1 MILLCG
7 ALASAALLDAPRAQQ
22 TGSQTTSNVAD
33 SLGLMPIPARMQFRD
48 GRLAVTP
55 RFSLAIAGH
64 RDPLL
69 ERGVARFVAHLSLL
83 TGMQIA
89 STAESST
96 KATLLVEANASGNA
110 TPQLG
115 EDESYTLDVDPSG
128 ARLAAPNSLGILHG
142 LQTFLQLVEVTPD
155 GFSLPAVHIE
165 DRPRF
170 PWRGLMID
178 VSRHFIPVEDIK
190 RNLDGMEAVKLNVFH
205 WHLSDD
211 QGFRIES
218 KTYPKLHELGSDGL
232 YYTQEDVHDVIE
244 YARER
249 GIRVVPEFDI
259 PGHSTSWFVGYP
271 ELSSTSGTHAIERRW
286 GVFDPAMDP
295 TREETYKF
303 LEKFLAE
310 MTRLFPDAYFH
321 IGGDEVNGKQ
331 WESSPTIQ
339 AFMKAHG
346 LMTSLELQQY
356 FNARVEKIVEKN
368 HKIMIG
374 WDEILAPGLPENTV
388 IQSWRGQDS
397 LAAAARLGYRGI
409 LSNGYYL
416 DLMWPAAQHYS
427 VDPLGAGAAN
437 LSPDQAARILGGE
450 ACLWTEYVTHENV
463 DSRIWPRTAAIAERL
478 WSPQWV
484 QDVPSMYE
492 RLAREDWR
500 LQIFGLEH
508 RSKLTLRLETLAGPG
523 GVDSLRV
530 LADAVEPVKGYSRE
544 HAAAAAGIEPTSADP
559 LNRLV
564 DIVPPESETARKFGE
579 EVDALIA
586 GGFADTAGESRV
598 RAQMELWKAND
609 THLEPVLA
617 ASFLLKEL
625 SPLSADLAELGKTGL
640 EALDAIDRGEQPQP
654 EQRQQW
660 TAQIA
665 EAEKPQADLL
675 LMVAPPIQKLVN
687 ASGSA
692 HPRNEAARKQ

>member
-1 MILLCG
+1 
-7 ALASAALLDAPRAQQ
+7 
-22 TGSQTTSNVAD
+22 
-33 SLGLMPIPARMQFRD
+33 MPIPASMQIRP
-48 GRLAVTP
+48 GQLAVTP
-55 RFSLAIAGH
+55 KFSVAISRH
-64 RDPLL
+64 RDAII
-69 ERGVARFVAHLSLL
+69 ERGVVRFVAHLSQL
-83 TGMQIA
+83 TAMQISLTPMNSA
-89 STAESST
+89 G
-96 KATLLVEANASGNA
+96 ATLLIEAQAASA
-110 TPQLG
+110 AIPQLG
-115 EDESYTLDVDPSG
+115 EDESYTLDINPSG
-128 ARLAAPNSLGILHG
+128 ARLTAPNSLGILHG
-142 LQTFLQLVEVTPD
+142 LQTFLQLIEVTPN
-155 GFSLPAVHIE
+155 GYAVPAAHIE

-218 KTYPKLHELGSDGL
+218 KTFPKLQELGSDGL
-232 YYTQEDVHDVIE
+232 FYTQEDVRDVIE

-271 ELSSTSGTHAIERRW
+271 ELSSASGPQSIERRW

-331 WESSPTIQ
+331 WQSNSAIQ

-346 LMTSLELQQY
+346 LATSLELQQY

-374 WDEILAPGLPENTV
+374 WDEILAPGLPEDTV
-388 IQSWRGQDS
+388 IQSWRGQDA
-397 LAAAARLGYRGI
+397 LAAAARQGYRGI

-416 DLMWPAAQHYS
+416 DLMWPAAQHYA
-427 VDPLGAGAAN
+427 VDPLGAGAAS
-437 LSPDQAARILGGE
+437 LSPEQAARILGGE

-478 WSPQWV
+478 WSPQTV
-484 QDVPSMYE
+484 QDVSSMYA
-492 RLAREDWR
+492 RLGREDWR
-500 LQIFGLEH
+500 LQIFGMEH
-508 RSKLTLRLETLAGPG
+508 RSKRAIRLETLAGPG
-523 GVDSLRV
+523 GVDFLRV
-530 LADAVEPVKGYSRE
+530 LANVVEPVKGYSRE
-544 HAAAAAGIEPTSADP
+544 HAAAAAGIVPTSGDP

-564 DIVPPESETARKFGE
+564 DIVPPESEAARKFGE
-579 EVDALIA
+579 EVDSFIA
-586 GGFADTAGESRV
+586 GGFADAAAESRI
-598 RAQMELWKAND
+598 RGQLELWQAND
-609 THLEPVLA
+609 AQLEPVLA
-617 ASFLLKEL
+617 ESFLVKEL
-625 SPLSADLAELGKTGL
+625 SPLSKQLAVIGTVGL
-640 EALDAIDRGEQPQP
+640 AALDAMRRGTPPSPAQLL
-654 EQRQQW
+654 QW
-660 TAQIA
+660 TGQIT

-675 LMVAPPIQKLVN
+675 LMVAPPVQRLVN
-687 ASGSA
+687 AGSA
-692 HPRNEAARKQ
+692 SHARN

>member
-7 ALASAALLDAPRAQQ
+7 ALASAAPMDAPRTQR
-22 TGSQTTSNVAD
+22 TESQTAANAAD
-33 SLGLMPIPARMQFRD
+33 SFGLMPIPAKLQFGAGD
-48 GRLAVTP
+48 LAVTP
-55 RFSLAIAGH
+55 RFTVAIAGH
-64 RDPLL
+64 HDSLID
-69 ERGVARFVAHLSLL
+69 RGVARFVAHLSRL

-89 STAESST
+89 STAESLT
-96 KATLLVEANASGNA
+96 KATLLVEANASSDSI
-110 TPQLG
+110 PQLG
-115 EDESYTLDVDPSG
+115 EDESYTLNIDPSG
-128 ARLAAPNSLGILHG
+128 ARLAAHNSLGILHG

-155 GFSLPAVHIE
+155 GYSLPAVHIDDE
-165 DRPRF
+165 PRF

-178 VSRHFIPVEDIK
+178 VSRHFIPVKDIK

-218 KTYPKLHELGSDGL
+218 KTYPKLHQQGSEGL
-232 YYTQEDVHDVIE
+232 YYTQEDVRDVIE
-244 YARER
+244 YACER

-271 ELSSTSGTHAIERRW
+271 ELSSISGAHAIERRW

-310 MTRLFPDAYFH
+310 MARLFPDAYFH

-331 WESSPTIQ
+331 WESSPAIQ

-346 LMTSLELQQY
+346 LKTSLELQQY
-356 FNARVEKIVEKN
+356 FNLRVEKIVEKN

-397 LAAAARLGYRGI
+397 LAAAARQGYRGI

-416 DLMWPAAQHYS
+416 DLMWPAAQHYG

-437 LSPDQAARILGGE
+437 LAPDQAARILGGE
-450 ACLWTEYVTHENV
+450 ACLWTEYVTQENV

-478 WSPQWV
+478 WSPQSV

-492 RLAREDWR
+492 RLAHEDWR
-500 LQIFGLEH
+500 LQIFGMEH

-523 GVDSLRV
+523 DADSLRV
-530 LADAVEPVKGYSRE
+530 LADVVEPVKGYARE

-579 EVDALIA
+579 EVDAFVA
-586 GGFADTAGESRV
+586 GGFADTAKESRLRV
-598 RAQMELWKAND
+598 QLESWQAND
-609 THLEPVLA
+609 AHLQPVLA
-617 ASFLLKEL
+617 GSFLLKEL
-625 SPLSADLAELGKTGL
+625 SPLSRELAKMGAIGIA
-640 EALDAIDRGEQPQP
+640 ALDAIDRGTQTAPVLSQE
-654 EQRQQW
+654 W
-660 TAQIA
+660 TAQTA
-665 EAEKPQADLL
+665 EAEKPRADLL
-675 LMVAPPIQKLVN
+675 LMVAPPVQKLVN
-687 ASGSA
+687 ASSSA
-692 HPRNEAARKQ
+692 HPKNEAARKQ